1 MEYSMTSVFQCCTA
15 LKENLFLNVSGGNL
29 WLLFCAIS
37 FDATEKNM
45 DLFVTILKVTEGY

>member
-1 MEYSMTSVFQCCTA
+1 MTSVFQCCTV

-37 FDATEKNM
+37 YDATEKNM